1 MSSSSSSSL
10 LYMIALL
17 LVLIHSSIQSGFPN
31 DVFTSLSK
39 QISEVQDH
47 INFYAKPL
55 VTSYRYLEIITDV
68 SCLKRS
74 RSETFPKYFFI
85 GMDLLKEEIKENYQI
100 KFYFEVIYFT
110 LHFHHK
116 DFPREVIEKF
126 EQCTASLKQY
136 FIKLQSKGRHMTC
149 DLPNSISAKDRNS
162 LYTLIQSQRK
172 AIFFINVLAM
182 KFTLFSNV
190 AKLNKTRYL
199 DNK

>member
-85 GMDLLKEEIKENYQI
+85 
-100 KFYFEVIYFT
+100 
-110 LHFHHK
+110 
-116 DFPREVIEKF
+116 
-126 EQCTASLKQY
+126 
-136 FIKLQSKGRHMTC
+136 
-149 DLPNSISAKDRNS
+149 DRNS

>member
-85 GMDLLKEEIKENYQI
+85 GMDLLKEEIKENYQN
-100 KFYFEVIYFT
+100 
-110 LHFHHK
+110 
-116 DFPREVIEKF
+116 FPREVIEKF